1 MRTLFILFFITL
13 AISTQAGESI
23 VDKHGQLHVDGN
35 YIMDEHNQPVQLRGM
50 SFFWSQ
56 WQGKYYTPGTVKWL
70 KKDWG
75 CNVVRPAMGVEKG
88 GYLTQPKE
96 EQAKVEVVIKAAIK
110 NGIYVIVDYHAHEA
124 HENTQ
129 AAKTFFADIAQ
140 KYGDKANIIYEIY
153 NEPLGGASHWSE
165 NIKPYAQQ
173 VIDTIR
179 HYDPDNII
187 IVGTPQWSQLV
198 DAAAADPIEKPN
210 IAYTLHFYATTH
222 KQELR
227 DIAQVALD
235 KGLCLVVTEFG
246 TCPASGDG
254 KLDLEETLRWFE
266 FLDKNKISWC
276 NWSIADKDESASAVK
291 PNANEWGGWE
301 MDMLTESGKFI
312 RNQIRKGNGV
322 E

>member
-1 MRTLFILFFITL
+1 MRQLLILLLF
-13 AISTQAGESI
+13 AGFLSAKSQSI
-23 VDKHGQLHVDGN
+23 VDQHGQLHVDGN
-35 YIMDEHNQPVQLRGM
+35 YVMDEHNKPVQLRGM
-50 SFFWSQ
+50 SLFWSQ
-56 WQGKYYTPGTVKWL
+56 WQGKYYTPGVVKWL

-75 CNVVRPAMGVEKG
+75 CTVVRAAMGVEKG
-88 GYLTQPKE
+88 GYLKDPKA
-96 EQAKVEVVIKAAIK
+96 EQAKAETVIKACIK
-110 NGIYVIVDYHAHEA
+110 NDIYVIIDYHAHEA

-129 AAKTFFADIAQ
+129 AAKTFFAEMAQ
-140 KYGDKANIIYEIY
+140 KYGDKPNVIYEIY
-153 NEPLGGASHWSE
+153 NEPLGGAAHWSE

-222 KQELR
+222 RQELR
-227 DIAQVALD
+227 DIAQIALD

-254 KLDLEETLRWFE
+254 KLDFEETLRWFE
-266 FLDKNKISWC
+266 FLDKYKISWC
-276 NWSIADKDESASAVK
+276 NWSIADKEESASAVV
-291 PNANEWGGWE
+291 NGANEWGGWKME
-301 MDMLTESGKFI
+301 ELTESGRFI
-312 RNQIRKGNGV
+312 RNQIRTGNGV
-322 E
+322 K